1 MITAFVTRA
10 ADTPALS
17 ALIWWF
23 IPLTALIGALA
34 YVIWVTKFQ
43 DKYENQTQR
52 SVGKF
57 KKFQDS
63 FKQDT
68 LKQDSLKNPE

>member
-1 MITAFVTRA
+1 MIAAITRA

-17 ALIWWF
+17 ALFWWI
-23 IPLTALIGALA
+23 IPLTALLGGLLYAL
-34 YVIWVTKFQ
+34 WVTRFQ
-43 DKYENQTQR
+43 DKYENQTER

-63 FKQDT
+63 FK
-68 LKQDSLKNPE
+68 KPE